1 MDVASNPEE
10 ELNLLVLRTPNPYD
24 LIPWVSYFARKSYI
38 FLESPETDLQV
49 GGCYE
54 VRFTSVRAT
63 QVICGRLPSAL
74 RSFNP
79 A

>member
-1 MDVASNPEE
+1 MDVASNPDDG
-10 ELNLLVLRTPNPYD
+10 LNQLVLQTSDFYD
-24 LIPWVSYFARKSYI
+24 LIPRVFDFARKSSI
-38 FLESPETDLQV
+38 VLESLETDLQV

-74 RSFNP
+74 RSFYP